1 MWVWHVVVCFGSV
14 RGWCVRL
21 MCVFVFVD
29 ALVRRGKAEKKPARI
44 EGGGGKWKGVEEQKL
59 FPARE
64 SGNLGSCNPV
74 ERGRDVWK
82 AR

>member
-1 MWVWHVVVCFGSV
+1 MWFVVFRCGGVK
-14 RGWCVRL
+14 RE
-21 MCVFVFVD
+21 
-29 ALVRRGKAEKKPARI
+29 KTEKKTAGK
-44 EGGGGKWKGVEEQKL
+44 GGGGVQWNGVEEQKL